1 MNVNI
6 RRIYNL
12 KEEKKILERSLNLYY
27 FDKKK
32 RAMLF
37 SRLEKVTL
45 ELERIKNDENNY
57 NGKSSNQ
64 EKPRKYCND

>member
-1 MNVNI
+1 MNIDVK
-6 RRIYNL
+6 RLYNL

-32 RAMLF
+32 RALLF

-45 ELERIKNDENNY
+45 ELERIEKNENNN
-57 NGKSSNQ
+57 NGKSNNQ
-64 EKPRKYCND
+64 KKS

>member
-1 MNVNI
+1 MNIDVK
-6 RRIYNL
+6 RIYNL

-32 RAMLF
+32 RALLF

-45 ELERIKNDENNY
+45 ELERVEKNANNN
-57 NGKSSNQ
+57 NGQSSN
-64 EKPRKYCND
+64 